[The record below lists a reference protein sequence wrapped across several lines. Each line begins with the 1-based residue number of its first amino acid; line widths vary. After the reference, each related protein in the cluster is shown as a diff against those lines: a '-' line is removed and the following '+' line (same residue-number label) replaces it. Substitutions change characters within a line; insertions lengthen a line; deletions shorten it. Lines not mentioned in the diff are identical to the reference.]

1 MGIIMEVMD
10 ITTDMAIGM
19 TTIGT
24 TAIGMVDMVAGGMVA
39 GTVTV

>member
-1 MGIIMEVMD
+1 MEVMD
-10 ITTDMAIGM
+10 ITTDMA
-19 TTIGT
+19 